1 VRGDPSSKA
10 PLGVVREATKR
21 GPVVLGLAEQLTE
34 VIASRRA
41 LAPMLL
47 RPLLLVSAL
56 LLVALPARAEQPHD
70 AVTLEYFPSRATG
83 ALCPEADFFALE
95 VQIRLGY
102 ELVQPTASN
111 HLTLKVDR
119 ANGLFRAVGEI
130 RDEDG
135 NVVFARTY
143 SEIDCTR
150 AIVSMAILVSVKFTR
165 APEEPEPSPASLVEP
180 SPPGPPAPEP
190 EPEPESPPRPVAPS
204 PLPERRLFQAGLASV
219 FSTGTAP
226 TLLGGVSGFL
236 GVRWPSTSLALEGRA
251 LFAPSATIEG
261 ATVHSGYHFTHAAIS
276 GSGCYHPAWA
286 LVFACARIEAGSLFI
301 GNPGLEVNPSQ
312 LAILGLG
319 FRLGGDWA
327 LTPWLALRIHADV
340 LGQPLT
346 NIIKDNV
353 AGPIIWT
360 QPRVS
365 GSFGAGPVLTFS
377 GI

>member
-1 VRGDPSSKA
+1 M
-10 PLGVVREATKR
+10 
-21 GPVVLGLAEQLTE
+21 LGLAEPMALA
-34 VIASRRA
+34 IASRRA

-70 AVTLEYFPSRATG
+70 AVTLTYLPSRATG
-83 ALCPEADFFALE
+83 ALCPEAGFFAFE

-111 HLTLKVDR
+111 HLTVKVDR

-130 RDEDG
+130 RDDDG
-135 NVVFARTY
+135 NVVFARTH

-150 AIVSMAILVSVKFTR
+150 AVVSMAILVSVKFTR
-165 APEEPEPSPASLVEP
+165 SPEPPEPSPTSLVEP
-180 SPPGPPAPEP
+180 SPPGPP
-190 EPEPESPPRPVAPS
+190 EPEPESPPQPIAPS

-251 LFAPSATIEG
+251 LFAPSATIED
-261 ATVHSGYHFTHAAIS
+261 ATVRSGYHFTHAAIS

-286 LVFACARIEAGSLFI
+286 LVFACVRIEAGSLFV
-301 GNPGLEVNPSQ
+301 GNPGFEVNPSQ

-346 NIIKDNV
+346 NIIKNNV
-353 AGPIIWT
+353 AGPVIWT